1 MIPLIVVE
9 NPKRWPFE
17 IEGAEVV
24 PARSYLVEPRYA
36 ELKRA
41 AVFNM
46 CRRYGYQSVG
56 YYVSL
61 LAAARGHRPLPSV
74 ATLQALSLSSLVRI
88 ASEGLD
94 ELIQKSL
101 APLRSD
107 DFRLS
112 VYFGRNVAR
121 RYDRL
126 SRALWNQFPAPF
138 LSARFSRLEDGH
150 WRMVAIRPLAAGDV
164 PEPHLDFVLE
174 RAREYF
180 LRPTR
185 HAPRTQEHR
194 YDMAILLDPED
205 RHPPS
210 NERAIRRFVRAAA
223 RQGIGVETIGPDDI
237 GRLAEFDALFIRTT
251 TQVNHFTYRFATR
264 AAAEGLTVIDDPE
277 SIVRC
282 SNKVYQAEL
291 FDRHGIPCPKTLV
304 VHEGNVTDVADI
316 VGLPCVLKKP
326 DGSFSSG
333 VVKVSTDE
341 ELSAALRNLFQESEL
356 VVAQEFAP
364 SSFDW
369 RVGVLD
375 RHVLYV
381 CRYYMAKGHWQIV
394 QSDGKGARSYGKVES
409 VAVDDAPP
417 AVVEAGLKAASLIGE
432 GLYGVDLKEVDG
444 RVVVMEVNDNPNLD
458 AGYEDGILKDGLYD
472 EVIRWFRVRLDRRG
486 REGPAS

>member
-1 MIPLIVVE
+1 MIPLVVVE
-9 NPKRWPFE
+9 NPKRWPYE
-17 IEGAEVV
+17 IEGVEVV
-24 PARSYLVEPRYA
+24 PARSYLVERRYA

-46 CRRYGYQSVG
+46 CRHYGYQSVG

-74 ATLQALSLSSLVRI
+74 ATFQALSLASLVRI
-88 ASEGLD
+88 ASEDLD

-112 VYFGRNVAR
+112 IYFGRNVAR

-138 LSARFSRLEDGH
+138 LSARFSRLEDGR
-150 WRMVAIRPLAAGDV
+150 WRLVSIRPLPAGEV
-164 PEPHLDFVLE
+164 SETHRDFVLQ

-185 HAPRTQEHR
+185 YVSKSQEHR
-194 YDMAILLDPED
+194 YDMAILWSDED

-210 NERAIRRFVRAAA
+210 NDKAIRRFIRAAE
-223 RQGIGVETIGPDDI
+223 RQGIGVETIGPDDF

-251 TQVNHFTYRFATR
+251 TQVNHFTYRFATK
-264 AAAEGLTVIDDPE
+264 ATAEGMVVIDDPE

-291 FDRHGIPCPKTLV
+291 FDRHNIPCPKTLV
-304 VHEGNVTDVADI
+304 VHEGNANGVADV

-326 DGSFSSG
+326 DGSFSTG
-333 VVKVSTDE
+333 VVKVTTEE
-341 ELSAALRNLFQESEL
+341 ELRQALAHLFQESEL

-364 SSFDW
+364 SEFDW

-394 QSDGKGARSYGKVES
+394 QSNGDGERRYGKVES
-409 VAVDDAPP
+409 VAIEDAPP
-417 AVVEAGLKAASLIGE
+417 VVVETGLKAASLIGE
-432 GLYGVDLKEVDG
+432 GLYGVDLKEVGG

-486 REGPAS
+486 REGAPA